1 MCSYTDI
8 FIVNPL
14 KIRLNS
20 VGRGVETVQS
30 GDKMATAELGGG
42 PGGGGRGDGVAGW
55 QQLSA
60 GPVTYL
66 RSLTVL
72 PGGRVR
78 TTSSDPLNDLSRSGM
93 WRSE

>member
-8 FIVNPL
+8 FIFNPL

-55 QQLSA
+55 QQLQDQQQWEVVAAVCRDTEHS
-60 GPVTYL
+60 T
-66 RSLTVL
+66 
-72 PGGRVR
+72 
-78 TTSSDPLNDLSRSGM
+78 
-93 WRSE
+93 EI